1 MLLSSGSSTAMFS
14 KFNGFKVINRL
25 EKSVISSKTQEVEFE
40 KASLREK
47 KSLEEN
53 ELVWAAGVVEF
64 ENEISS

>member
-25 EKSVISSKTQEVEFE
+25 EKSVISSKTQEIEFE
-40 KASLREK
+40 KASVREK

-53 ELVWAAGVVEF
+53 ELV
-64 ENEISS
+64 